1 MVAEIDH
8 VRNGER
14 VVGSYDIG
22 GNGLSA
28 GDMIALRYQQLAGM
42 TIQGGD
48 IAAMVDDEVPSIAY
62 ALDIGLL
69 GLDDNA
75 PSRICFAVL
84 VMR

>member
-1 MVAEIDH
+1 
-8 VRNGER
+8 
-14 VVGSYDIG
+14 
-22 GNGLSA
+22 
-28 GDMIALRYQQLAGM
+28 M

-75 PSRICFAVL
+75 VRCRHDIPL
-84 VMR
+84 P